1 MTNGCDAAMLRNLAV
16 SDMRLMI
23 TEYEEHPEKSAYFG
37 TMSVQI
43 VSLDVIFWNVSWEI
57 DEK

>member
-1 MTNGCDAAMLRNLAV
+1 MLRNLAV